1 PGHAVESR
9 AVDDPFEAL
18 RREVQRYRAPEIE
31 GMPRFFGGAVGFLA
45 YDIVRYFERLPNMP
59 HDDLGVPDLY
69 MMFTDTLLVFDNVRQ
84 ALKIVANIALEDFA
98 SVGLAYRAAV
108 ARIEETIERLKM
120 PARGPRLATPIAN
133 GS

>member
-1 PGHAVESR
+1 
-9 AVDDPFEAL
+9 DPFEAL

-84 ALKIVANIALEDFA
+84 TLKIIANIAMEDFSSTA
-98 SVGLAYRAAV
+98 TAYRAAQV
-108 ARIEETIERLKM
+108 KIEQVLERLKT
-120 PARGPRLATPIAN
+120 PAQSPRLSDASLN
-133 GS
+133 GADT